1 MCIFVESILW
11 IENDTFL
18 TFLSHFEDSL
28 LLCRLKS
35 VLHKKSLNLEV
46 QAFIYYFYSAEW
58 VFLFSRIL
66 PKSKPISKSSHI
78 GIASIT
84 IEIASGG
91 VINIATKKHPT
102 IIKRRFSARLC
113 VFTTPIKMSSK
124 VAIGI
129 SKVTPNTKNSF
140 KQKLK

>member
-28 LLCRLKS
+28 LLCRLKAFYI
-35 VLHKKSLNLEV
+35 KKPELRSSGFL
-46 QAFIYYFYSAEW
+46 YYFYSAEW
-58 VFLFSRIL
+58 VFLSRIL

-129 SKVTPNTKNSF
+129 SKSGTKH
-140 KQKLK
+140 QK